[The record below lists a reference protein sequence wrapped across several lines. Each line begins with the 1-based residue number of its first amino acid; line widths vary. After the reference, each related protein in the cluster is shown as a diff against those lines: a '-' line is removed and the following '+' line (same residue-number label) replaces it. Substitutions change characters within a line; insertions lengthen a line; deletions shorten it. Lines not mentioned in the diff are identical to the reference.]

1 MKNESLADL
10 YRSLSGCLGITDEA
24 GDRIDDIGTAL
35 KALPEEF
42 ERTLP
47 VRSFMRSAFGFVDQS
62 GKGEIVRYPAAD
74 RQGDKYPSEI
84 VSWFAQREE
93 NRVKVDN
100 DGGSLNP
107 RFDIPPLVPPEK

>member
-1 MKNESLADL
+1 MKILTPRLIAITRNNQLVIIRDWAAILERLN
-10 YRSLSGCLGITDEA
+10 GI
-24 GDRIDDIGTAL
+24 I
-35 KALPEEF
+35 K
-42 ERTLP
+42 
-47 VRSFMRSAFGFVDQS
+47 
-62 GKGEIVRYPAAD
+62 KYPAAD

-107 RFDIPPLVPPEK
+107 RFDIPPLV